1 MRTKVCVIGIGY
13 VGLPIF
19 LNLSKTLSVTG
30 FDINKKRIIKLNKF
44 VDIYKEFKK
53 NEIKLFKK
61 KKSILTSNIADIKK
75 CNFFIVTVPTPIF
88 KNKNPDLRMLINSCE
103 LIGKILKKNDI
114 VFFESTVFPGVT
126 NKICKKT
133 LEKISGL
140 KSSKDFFLG
149 YSPERIN
156 PGDKTKKLNTINKI
170 VAFND
175 NSSKRIKIVKD
186 IFKKISKKITYTNDI
201 ESAETAK
208 VIENIQRDLNIGLFN
223 EIYKFCDK
231 AKINFKEVIN
241 LASTKWNF
249 IKFKPGLVGGHC
261 LPVDPY
267 YLSYISKKH
276 KLKMEILLAGRNVN
290 NQMEN
295 YAFKKI
301 LSELK
306 KYKLNLKD
314 KILIAGESYKPN
326 VGDQRNSI
334 AQKIILK
341 LLKRNNRI
349 KVFDPTIDNKY
360 FYKRYRTNF
369 LNYQDKYDAI
379 IQLVNHDVGY
389 KQIQN
394 YLKKNNKTIF
404 IKIF

>member
-19 LNLSKTLSVTG
+19 LNLSKTLNVTG
-30 FDINKKRIIKLNKF
+30 FDINKKRIIKLNEF
-44 VDIYKEFKK
+44 VDVYKEFKK
-53 NEIKLFKK
+53 DEIRLFKK
-61 KKSILTSNIADIKK
+61 NKSILTSNITDIKK

-88 KNKNPDLRMLINSCE
+88 KNKNPDLRMLINSCK
-103 LIGKILKKNDI
+103 LVGKILKKNDI

-133 LEKISGL
+133 LEKMSGL

-170 VAFND
+170 VAFSD
-175 NSSKRIKIVKD
+175 NSAKRIKIVKG
-186 IFKKISKKITYTNDI
+186 IFKKISKKITYTSDI

-231 AKINFKEVIN
+231 VNINFKEVIN

-295 YAFKKI
+295 FAYKKI

-314 KILIAGESYKPN
+314 KILVAGESYKPN

-360 FYKRYRTNF
+360 FYKSYRINF
-369 LNYQDKYDAI
+369 LNCRDKYDAI

-394 YLKKNNKTIF
+394 YLKKNIKTIF